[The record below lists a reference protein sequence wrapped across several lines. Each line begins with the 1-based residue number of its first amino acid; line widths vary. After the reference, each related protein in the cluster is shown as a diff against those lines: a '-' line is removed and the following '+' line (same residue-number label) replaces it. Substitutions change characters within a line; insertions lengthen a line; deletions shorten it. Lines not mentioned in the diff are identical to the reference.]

1 MRNTSTE
8 ITQVKFM
15 VNDLIILTGEA
26 DLTFQI
32 KLSEQID
39 RFRRI
44 LNSGTFILFLSFY
57 FFLFLFFIILILNYF
72 NFKNKRYLYSWCM

>member
-1 MRNTSTE
+1 MP
-8 ITQVKFM
+8 QV
-15 VNDLIILTGEA
+15 LTNEPIGEA

-44 LNSGTFILFLSFY
+44 LNSGDNHLEISIFHLSFVSLEQIY
-57 FFLFLFFIILILNYF
+57 IFLVPV
-72 NFKNKRYLYSWCM
+72 RD